1 VIHDELGAITGP
13 RSQLFEAMELATAA
27 QDDPLSIVIST
38 QAASDT
44 DLLSI
49 LIDDAL
55 AGGDPRTT
63 VSLYSAAKALDPFS
77 EEAIRAANPA
87 FDSFMNKREVFDMAE
102 AARRMPSRENEF
114 RRFVLNQRTEVAS
127 PFVHVGVGCM
137 PWHGGAAGR
146 VAAFVRGIRSFGRR

>member
-1 VIHDELGAITGP
+1 MLTCAELGTSYRALSADATTALGLSPAFVIHDELGAITGP

-55 AGGDPRTT
+55 SGGDPRTT
-63 VSLYSAAKALDPFS
+63 VSPLQRGED
-77 EEAIRAANPA
+77 
-87 FDSFMNKREVFDMAE
+87 
-102 AARRMPSRENEF
+102 ARSILRGGHPRGES
-114 RRFVLNQRTEVAS
+114 
-127 PFVHVGVGCM
+127 GVRQF
-137 PWHGGAAGR
+137 HEQA
-146 VAAFVRGIRSFGRR
+146 